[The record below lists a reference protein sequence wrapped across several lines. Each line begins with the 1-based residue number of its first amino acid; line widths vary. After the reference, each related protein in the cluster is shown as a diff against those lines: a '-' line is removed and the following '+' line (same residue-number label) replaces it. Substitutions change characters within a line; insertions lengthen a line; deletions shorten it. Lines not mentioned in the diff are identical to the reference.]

1 MKRLFIALPIEL
13 NKTAKEEIINL
24 QHQLAM
30 YKIKW
35 VSLENTHL
43 TLVFLG
49 DTDEIHLSTICDAI
63 DSLESEFHK
72 YQIEL
77 AGLSIFGNK
86 RSPRVL
92 WTRWLDNDETKH
104 LALSLQ
110 NKLTPL
116 LSITEKNEN
125 FVPHLTLGRIKSLS
139 NIDNFYDVLDKYSNF
154 SFGKYII
161 DRIILFESKLTSL
174 SAIWWL
180 TIQPLHLPTW
190 DIILSIKHW
199 NLKICY

>member
-161 DRIILFESKLTSL
+161 DRIILFESKLTSRGPL
-174 SAIWWL
+174 Y
-180 TIQPLHLPTW
+180 TPLHTVKA
-190 DIILSIKHW
+190 IT
-199 NLKICY
+199 